1 MMTYNMKVKVRKRG
15 MLQNK
20 YNLKSGGKQGLP

>member
-1 MMTYNMKVKVRKRG
+1 MYNMKIKVRKRG

-20 YNLKSGGKQGLP
+20 YNLKSRGKQGLP

>member
-1 MMTYNMKVKVRKRG
+1 MLYNMKIKVRKRG

-20 YNLKSGGKQGLP
+20 YNLKSWGKQGLS